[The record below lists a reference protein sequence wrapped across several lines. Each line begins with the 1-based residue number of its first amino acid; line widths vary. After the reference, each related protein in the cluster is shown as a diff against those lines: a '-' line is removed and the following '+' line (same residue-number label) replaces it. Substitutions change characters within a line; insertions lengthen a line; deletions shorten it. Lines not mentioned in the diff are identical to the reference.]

1 MRHGIAILV
10 TLVGLA
16 GLAGCPPPPPQLSNP
31 SRTPDTDGWGDENR
45 GLDCRWIFDDLW
57 ADESEGLYQMPP
69 SGTDVVGE
77 RYVGGCM
84 NRGALYGYWT
94 ESYRVA
100 ETDQIVC
107 SVTWNFRSTDTFVT
121 RAPEEVDYSWNVEPE
136 TVEDDEGDVRAMVN
150 DHGTF
155 LCGELLGFDP
165 TTRGMGG
172 AEFEDDD
179 PDAGHQG
186 IGFQTDPPTMWRTPS
201 ADDWLADTNWDE
213 FDRWGD
219 RIYLKK
225 TFELKVP

>member
-1 MRHGIAILV
+1 MTRWM
-10 TLVGLA
+10 GLA
-16 GLAGCPPPPPQLSNP
+16 VLLLAGCG
-31 SRTPDTDGWGDENR
+31 PDPEGNDFDSDTWGFDNR
-45 GLDCRWIFDDLW
+45 GLECEWVYDELW
-57 ADESEGLYQMPP
+57 ANEGDGLYQMPP
-69 SGTDVVGE
+69 SGTDLIAE

-94 ESYRVA
+94 EIYRVA

-107 SVTWNFRSTDTFVT
+107 SVTWNFRNTDTFVT
-121 RAPEEVDYSWNVEPE
+121 KAPEEVDYSWNFEPE
-136 TVEDDEGDVRAMVN
+136 TFEDDEGNDRAVVN

-172 AEFEDDD
+172 AKPEEPD
-179 PDAGHQG
+179 PDAKKVRKR
-186 IGFQTDPPTMWRTPS
+186 IGFQASPPTLWRDQG
-201 ADDWLADTNWDE
+201 DDFWAANTNWDE